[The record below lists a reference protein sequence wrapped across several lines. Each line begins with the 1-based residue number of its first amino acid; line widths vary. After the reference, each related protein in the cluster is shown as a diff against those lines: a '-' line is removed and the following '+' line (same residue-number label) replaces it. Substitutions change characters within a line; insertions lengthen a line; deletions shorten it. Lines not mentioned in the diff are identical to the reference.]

1 MVANLVVYPL
11 ERLRVIM
18 SLNMADRLVEKPEIS
33 VVRMTY
39 NLFRADKYTL
49 S

>member
-18 SLNMADRLVEKPEIS
+18 SLNMADRLVEKPENS
-33 VVRMTY
+33 VIRMTY
-39 NLFRADKYTL
+39 KLFKADK
-49 S
+49 